1 MATNNVHEN
10 EVRDPIHNFIKYGEE
25 EKKIINSRAF
35 QRLRHIN
42 QLGLTY
48 QLYPSATHKRFE
60 HSLGVMEVATR
71 IFDVITNDDNLTDE
85 TRGIIP
91 KKREGDYKFSLSRKT
106 LRVAALLHDVGHLP
120 FSHGAEEIL
129 GDGKKHEDIT
139 KFIILNDHE
148 LQNIF
153 RKDSIDAERVAK
165 IATGP
170 KYCSRNNE
178 SMDLWDTILSEII
191 TSDIFGADRIDFLL
205 RDSHHLGVAYGKF
218 DHHRLLDTL
227 RILPKK
233 YEDSDELTLGIDE
246 GGFYSAQSLLFARYL
261 LYSQVCYHHVR
272 KAYDL
277 HLKDF
282 MVNWLATDGYP
293 TNDYE
298 KHYQYTDNKVLY
310 HIDEHSSEYGKAD
323 STLNNEACK
332 AANIIKN
339 RKHFKL
345 LYKIVVGKDE
355 TVNDGERERVCQF
368 DQIFNK
374 CKEKFGNESVKCDKS
389 DFIPIAPVF
398 PVQRKVAGRI
408 EIIPS
413 IKHELNLYN
422 IPKQIQFLYIFV
434 DKDILQ
440 QARDW
445 LTTCYNVVNSED

>member
-1 MATNNVHEN
+1 MSRNITHEN

-60 HSLGVMEVATR
+60 HSLGVMEIASR
-71 IFDVITNDDNLTDE
+71 IFDVITNEDNLTDE
-85 TRGIIP
+85 TRGIVP
-91 KKREGDYKFSLSRKT
+91 KKGEYKYSLSRKT

-129 GDGKKHEDIT
+129 GDDKKHEDIT
-139 KFIILNDHE
+139 KFIILNDPD

-153 RKDSIDAERVAK
+153 KSDSIDANRVAK

-170 KYCSRNNE
+170 KYCAKNNE
-178 SMDLWDTILSEII
+178 IMDPWDTILSEII

-227 RILPKK
+227 RILPKR

-246 GGFYSAQSLLFARYL
+246 GGFYSAQSLMFARYL

-282 MVNWLATDGYP
+282 MINWLATDRYP
-293 TNDYE
+293 IDDYE

-310 HIDEHSSEYGKAD
+310 HIDEHSSEYGKPN
-323 STLNNEACK
+323 STLNKDACK

-345 LYKIVVGKDE
+345 LYKIVIGKDE
-355 TVNDGERERVCQF
+355 AESIDEGDRISKF
-368 DQIFNK
+368 DEIFNECGK
-374 CKEKFGNESVKCDKS
+374 SFRIENVKCDKS
-389 DFIPIAPVF
+389 ELISIAPVF
-398 PVQRKVAGRI
+398 PVQRKVAGKT

-413 IKHELNLYN
+413 IRHELNLRN
-422 IPKQIQFLYIFV
+422 TPRQIQFLYIFV
-434 DKDILQ
+434 DKEILEE
-440 QARDW
+440 ARSW
-445 LTTCYNVVNSED
+445 LTSCYSVVNFED